1 MWILCS
7 HKEVMTYVLQ
17 GHWLMRVVGLKN
29 LVQIISDSTG
39 SHTHNLS
46 RTDFKF
52 TFSELVK
59 VTKSQHWLWNI
70 LFDDHFI
77 YMYVY

>member
-46 RTDFKF
+46 RRYLKF

-59 VTKSQHWLWNI
+59 VTKIPTLI
-70 LFDDHFI
+70 VEHFVWWSF
-77 YMYVY
+77 YLCVY